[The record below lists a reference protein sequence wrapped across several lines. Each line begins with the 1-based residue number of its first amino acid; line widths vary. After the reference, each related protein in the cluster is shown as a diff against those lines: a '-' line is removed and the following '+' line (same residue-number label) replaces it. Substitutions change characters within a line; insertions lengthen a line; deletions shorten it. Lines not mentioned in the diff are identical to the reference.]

1 MRRIIL
7 FDGVCNFCNH
17 SVNIILRYDKAAFF
31 QFATT
36 SSEAAKAILNQFDL
50 NQQAFKS
57 VILVED
63 QMIYTKTD
71 AIIRIANHLSG
82 WPGLF
87 RYLKYIPKSLRNF
100 FYDLIAKYRYILF
113 GKRATCMLP
122 DKKVID
128 RFLK

>member
-36 SSEAAKAILNQFDL
+36 ESEEAKAILNQFDL
-50 NQQAFKS
+50 NQQAFNS
-57 VILVED
+57 VILIED

-87 RYLKYIPKSLRNF
+87 RYLKYIPKSLSNF